1 MKLWPI
7 YIKMTIPNYFLTLF
21 NLVMVLRRSDAR
33 VAVNW
38 SLIGQITTKISFFS
52 DLHKITIL
60 DHFLT
65 LITMKEVSGQF
76 DIHLT
81 RYSC

>member
-7 YIKMTIPNYFLTLF
+7 YIKMGIPNYFLTLF

-38 SLIGQITTKISFFS
+38 SLIGQLTTKMNFVGS
-52 DLHKITIL
+52 T
-60 DHFLT
+60 
-65 LITMKEVSGQF
+65 
-76 DIHLT
+76 
-81 RYSC
+81 